1 MLNQLVTDKQE
12 LPLYKH
18 AIKARLFLDNDG
30 NKSIEPILHYLEDK
44 CNFIIVRYT
53 YGEEVSYKSHR
64 KHFHLHIE
72 VSTHDVWTQKTPI
85 QQLFKNWQK
94 GKGIPYAKSALS
106 LKFEEKVEDIEKL
119 LMYPLKTLETLEE
132 TAYHGIS
139 QSYARD
145 LWVQAK
151 RIYKEKLEYLGKKV
165 LKEETKS
172 NTWKALSVY
181 LSERL
186 KEDPRW
192 QLIIKTEEDLE
203 PFTEVPLEY
212 LGKIY
217 NIKQACV
224 ILGPMIVDHY
234 ITNHDC
240 DVPWNID
247 KLIYKYLLQKR
258 LVLSRDIYFI
268 LAR

>member
-1 MLNQLVTDKQE
+1 MLNQLVPSKQE

-18 AIKARLFLDNDG
+18 AIKVRLFLDNDG
-30 NKSIEPILHYLEDK
+30 NKSIEPILNYLEDK
-44 CNFIIVRYT
+44 CKFIIVRYT
-53 YGEEVSYKSHR
+53 YGEEVSHKSHR

-72 VSTHDVWTQKTPI
+72 VHTHDVWSQKTPI

-94 GKGIPYAKSALS
+94 SKGIPYAKSALS
-106 LKFEEKVEDIEKL
+106 LKFEEKVGDIEKL

-132 TAYHGIS
+132 TAYYGIS
-139 QSYARD
+139 QAYARD

-151 RIYKEKLEYLGKKV
+151 RIYKEKIEYLGKKE
-165 LKEETKS
+165 LKEESRS

-181 LSERL
+181 LTERL

-192 QLIIKTEEDLE
+192 HLIIKKEEDLE
-203 PFTEVPLEY
+203 SEDMEY
-212 LGKIY
+212 LGKIK

-234 ITNHDC
+234 ITHHDC

-268 LAR
+268 LAK

>member
-1 MLNQLVTDKQE
+1 MSNQLITDKQD

-18 AIKARLFLDNDG
+18 AIKVRLFLDNEG

-53 YGEEVSYKSHR
+53 YGEEVSHKSKR

-85 QQLFKNWQK
+85 QQLFKNWYKDK
-94 GKGIPYAKSALS
+94 GKPYAKSALS
-106 LKFEEKVEDIEKL
+106 LKFEEKVGDIEKL

-151 RIYKEKLEYLGKKV
+151 RIYKEKLEYLSKKE
-165 LKEETKS
+165 LKEETRTS
-172 NTWKALSVY
+172 TWNNLVTY
-181 LSERL
+181 LNNKIE
-186 KEDPRW
+186 EDPRW
-192 QLIIKTEEDLE
+192 QLIIKQEEDLE
-203 PFTEVPLEY
+203 PEDMEY
-212 LGKIY
+212 LGKIKS
-217 NIKQACV
+217 IKQACV
-224 ILGPMIVDHY
+224 IIGPMIVDHY
-234 ITNHDC
+234 ITHHDC

-258 LVLSRDIYFI
+258 LILSRDLYFI
-268 LAR
+268 LAK